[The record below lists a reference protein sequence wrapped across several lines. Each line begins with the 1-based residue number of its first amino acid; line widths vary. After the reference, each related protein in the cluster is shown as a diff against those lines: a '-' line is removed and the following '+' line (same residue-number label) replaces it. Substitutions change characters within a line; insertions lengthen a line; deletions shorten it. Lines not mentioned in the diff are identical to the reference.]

1 MAVYTKLQHEEVKQ
15 FLEQYN
21 INDLKSYQ
29 GIIEGVENTNYLI
42 KTSQQDYILTIY
54 EKRVDENDLPFFIK
68 LLSNLSQ
75 NKFPCPKPIANKD
88 NQKINKIKNKN
99 AALVTFLNGKSKTKV
114 TSEDCFE
121 IGKITA
127 QLHEITKKFD
137 IKRKNNLSIESW
149 EAILEKTIQQ
159 KINLEKSIIEK
170 TKNYLGFLKEKW
182 PKDLPTGIIHAD
194 LFTDNI
200 FFTNNKVSGI
210 IDFYFACNDFFAYEI
225 AICLNSICF
234 DNNSTFNMT
243 KAKNLIDGYSSIRKL
258 SDDEKKYLPILSM
271 GAAMRFFLTRLY
283 DFYHTDN
290 KADVKIKDPFE
301 YFKKLEFHSTIKSF
315 NEYFIQ

>member
-1 MAVYTKLQHEEVKQ
+1 MAVYTKLEHQEVRQ

-21 INDLKSYQ
+21 INKFKDYK
-29 GIIEGVENTNYLI
+29 GITEGVENTNYLI
-42 KTSQQDYILTIY
+42 KTLEQDYILTIY

-68 LLSNLSQ
+68 LLSYLSE
-75 NKFPCPKPIANKD
+75 NKFPCPKPIANK
-88 NQKINKIKNKN
+88 NNEKINRIKNKN
-99 AALVTFLNGKSKTKV
+99 AALVTFLNGQSKNRITR
-114 TSEDCFE
+114 EECFE

-127 QLHEITKKFD
+127 QLHEITKKFN
-137 IKRKNNLSIESW
+137 INRKNNLSIENWDS
-149 EAILEKTIQQ
+149 IFEKTIKQ
-159 KINLEKSIIEK
+159 KIDLDESIIKK
-170 TKNYLGFLKEKW
+170 TKNYLNFLKDKW
-182 PKDLPTGIIHAD
+182 PKNLPQGIIHAD
-194 LFTDNI
+194 LFPDNI

-225 AICLNSICF
+225 AICINSLCF

-243 KAKNLIDGYSSIRKL
+243 KAKNLIDGYTSIRTL
-258 SDDEKKYLPILSM
+258 SEDEKKYLPILSM

-301 YFKKLEFHSTIKSF
+301 YLKKIEFHSTIKNF
-315 NEYFIQ
+315 NEYFI

>member
-1 MAVYTKLQHEEVKQ
+1 MAVYTKLKHQEVRQ

-21 INDLKSYQ
+21 IDNFKDYK
-29 GIIEGVENTNYLI
+29 GITEGVENTNYLI
-42 KTSQQDYILTIY
+42 KTSEQDYILTIY

-68 LLSNLSQ
+68 LLSYLSE
-75 NKFPCPKPIANKD
+75 NKFPCPKPIANK
-88 NQKINKIKNKN
+88 NNEKINRIKNKN
-99 AALVTFLNGKSKTKV
+99 AALVTFLNGQSKNKI
-114 TSEDCFE
+114 TSEECFE

-137 IKRKNNLSIESW
+137 INRKNNLSIENW
-149 EAILEKTIQQ
+149 ESIFEKTIKQ
-159 KINLEKSIIEK
+159 KIDLDESIIKK
-170 TKNYLGFLKEKW
+170 TKNYLNFLKDKW
-182 PKDLPTGIIHAD
+182 PKNLPQGIIHAD
-194 LFTDNI
+194 LFPDNI

-225 AICLNSICF
+225 AICINSLCF

-243 KAKNLIDGYSSIRKL
+243 KAKNLIDGYTSIRTL
-258 SDDEKKYLPILSM
+258 SEDEKKYLPILSM

-301 YFKKLEFHSTIKSF
+301 YLKKIEFHSTIKNF
-315 NEYFIQ
+315 NEYFI

>member
-1 MAVYTKLQHEEVKQ
+1 MAVYTKLEHQEVRQ

-21 INDLKSYQ
+21 INNFKDYK
-29 GIIEGVENTNYLI
+29 GITEGVENTNYLI
-42 KTSQQDYILTIY
+42 KTSEQDYILTIY

-68 LLSNLSQ
+68 LLSSLSE
-75 NKFPCPKPIANKD
+75 NKFPCPKPIANK
-88 NQKINKIKNKN
+88 NNEKINKIKNKN
-99 AALVTFLNGKSKTKV
+99 AALVTFLNGQSKNKI
-114 TSEDCFE
+114 TSEECFE

-137 IKRKNNLSIESW
+137 INRKNNLSIENW
-149 EAILEKTIQQ
+149 ESIFEKTIKQ
-159 KINLEKSIIEK
+159 KIDLDESIIKK
-170 TKNYLGFLKEKW
+170 TKNYLNFLKDKW
-182 PKDLPTGIIHAD
+182 PKNLPQGIIHAD
-194 LFTDNI
+194 LFPDNI

-225 AICLNSICF
+225 AICINSLCF

-243 KAKNLIDGYSSIRKL
+243 KAKNLIDGYTSIRTL
-258 SDDEKKYLPILSM
+258 SEDEKKYLPILSM

-301 YFKKLEFHSTIKSF
+301 YLKKIEFHSTIKNF
-315 NEYFIQ
+315 NEYFI

>member
-1 MAVYTKLQHEEVKQ
+1 MAVYTKLEHQEVEQ

-21 INDLKSYQ
+21 INNFKDYK
-29 GIIEGVENTNYLI
+29 GITEGVENTNYFI
-42 KTSQQDYILTIY
+42 KTSEQDYILTIY

-68 LLSNLSQ
+68 LLSSLSD
-75 NKFPCPKPIANKD
+75 NRFPCPKPIANK
-88 NQKINKIKNKN
+88 NNEKINKIKNKN
-99 AALVTFLNGKSKTKV
+99 AALVTFLNGQSKNKI

-127 QLHEITKKFD
+127 QLHEITKKFK
-137 IKRKNNLSIESW
+137 ISRKNNLSIESW
-149 EAILEKTIQQ
+149 QNIFEKTIKK
-159 KINLEKSIIEK
+159 KIDLDESIIKK
-170 TKNYLGFLKEKW
+170 TNNYLNFLKDKW
-182 PKDLPTGIIHAD
+182 PKNLPEGIIHAD
-194 LFTDNI
+194 LFPDNI
-200 FFTNNKVSGI
+200 FFTKNKVSGI

-243 KAKNLIDGYSSIRKL
+243 KAKNLIDGYSSIRTL
-258 SDDEKKYLPILSM
+258 GEDEKKYLPILCM

-283 DFYHTDN
+283 DFYNTDN

-301 YFKKLEFHSTIKSF
+301 YFKKIEFHSTIKNF
-315 NEYFIQ
+315 NEYFI

>member
-1 MAVYTKLQHEEVKQ
+1 MAVYTKLEHQEVRQ

-21 INDLKSYQ
+21 INNFKDYK
-29 GIIEGVENTNYLI
+29 GITEGVENTNYLI
-42 KTSQQDYILTIY
+42 KTSEQDYILTIY

-68 LLSNLSQ
+68 LLSYLSE
-75 NKFPCPKPIANKD
+75 NKFPCPKPIANK
-88 NQKINKIKNKN
+88 NNEKINRIKNKN
-99 AALVTFLNGKSKTKV
+99 AALVTFLNGQSKNKI
-114 TSEDCFE
+114 TSEECFE

-137 IKRKNNLSIESW
+137 INRKNNLSIENW
-149 EAILEKTIQQ
+149 ESIFEKTIKQ
-159 KINLEKSIIEK
+159 KIDLDESINKK
-170 TKNYLGFLKEKW
+170 TKNYLNFLKDKW
-182 PKDLPTGIIHAD
+182 PKNLPQGIIHAD
-194 LFTDNI
+194 LFPDNI

-225 AICLNSICF
+225 AICINSLCF

-243 KAKNLIDGYSSIRKL
+243 KAKNLIDGYTSIRTL
-258 SDDEKKYLPILSM
+258 SEDEKKYLPILSM

-301 YFKKLEFHSTIKSF
+301 YLKKIEFHSTIKNF
-315 NEYFIQ
+315 NEYFI

>member
-1 MAVYTKLQHEEVKQ
+1 MAVYTKLEHQEVRQ

-21 INDLKSYQ
+21 INNFKDYK
-29 GIIEGVENTNYLI
+29 GITEGVENTNYLI
-42 KTSQQDYILTIY
+42 KTSEQDYILTIY

-68 LLSNLSQ
+68 LLSSLSD
-75 NKFPCPKPIANKD
+75 NRFPCPKPIANK
-88 NQKINKIKNKN
+88 NNEKINKIKNKN
-99 AALVTFLNGKSKTKV
+99 AALVTFLNGQSKNKI
-114 TSEDCFE
+114 TSEECFE

-137 IKRKNNLSIESW
+137 INRKNNLSIENW
-149 EAILEKTIQQ
+149 ESIFEKTIKQ
-159 KINLEKSIIEK
+159 KIDLDESIIKK
-170 TKNYLGFLKEKW
+170 TKNYLNFLKDKW
-182 PKDLPTGIIHAD
+182 PKNLPQGIIHAD
-194 LFTDNI
+194 LFPDNI

-225 AICLNSICF
+225 AICINSLCF

-243 KAKNLIDGYSSIRKL
+243 KAKNLIDGYTSIRTL
-258 SDDEKKYLPILSM
+258 SEDEKKYLPILSM

-301 YFKKLEFHSTIKSF
+301 YLKKIEFHSTIKNF
-315 NEYFIQ
+315 NEYFI

>member
-1 MAVYTKLQHEEVKQ
+1 MAVYTKLKHQEVRQ

-21 INDLKSYQ
+21 INNFKDYK
-29 GIIEGVENTNYLI
+29 GITEGVENTNYLI
-42 KTSQQDYILTIY
+42 KTSEQDYILTIY

-68 LLSNLSQ
+68 LLSYLSE
-75 NKFPCPKPIANKD
+75 NKFPCPKPIANK
-88 NQKINKIKNKN
+88 NNEKINRIKNKN
-99 AALVTFLNGKSKTKV
+99 AALVTFLNGQSKNKI
-114 TSEDCFE
+114 TSEECFE

-137 IKRKNNLSIESW
+137 INRKNNLSIENW
-149 EAILEKTIQQ
+149 ESIFEKTIKQ
-159 KINLEKSIIEK
+159 KIDLDESIIKK
-170 TKNYLGFLKEKW
+170 TKNYLNFLKDKW
-182 PKDLPTGIIHAD
+182 PKNLPQGIIHAD
-194 LFTDNI
+194 LFPDNI
-200 FFTNNKVSGI
+200 FFANNKVSGI

-225 AICLNSICF
+225 AICINSLCF

-243 KAKNLIDGYSSIRKL
+243 KAKNLIDGYTSIRTL
-258 SDDEKKYLPILSM
+258 SEDEKKYLPILSM

-301 YFKKLEFHSTIKSF
+301 YLKKIEFHSTIKNF
-315 NEYFIQ
+315 NEYFI

>member
-1 MAVYTKLQHEEVKQ
+1 MAVYTKLKHQEVRQ

-21 INDLKSYQ
+21 INNFKDYK
-29 GIIEGVENTNYLI
+29 GITEGVENTNYLI
-42 KTSQQDYILTIY
+42 KTSEQDYILTIY

-68 LLSNLSQ
+68 LLSYLSE
-75 NKFPCPKPIANKD
+75 NKFPCPKPIANK
-88 NQKINKIKNKN
+88 NNEKINRIKNKN
-99 AALVTFLNGKSKTKV
+99 AALVTFLNGQSKNKI
-114 TSEDCFE
+114 TSEECFE

-127 QLHEITKKFD
+127 QLHEITKKFN
-137 IKRKNNLSIESW
+137 INRKNNLSIENW
-149 EAILEKTIQQ
+149 ESIFEKTIKQ
-159 KINLEKSIIEK
+159 KIDLDESIIKK
-170 TKNYLGFLKEKW
+170 TKNYLNFLKDKW
-182 PKDLPTGIIHAD
+182 PKNLPQGIIHAD
-194 LFTDNI
+194 LFPDNI

-225 AICLNSICF
+225 AICINSLCF

-243 KAKNLIDGYSSIRKL
+243 KAKNLIDGYTSIRTL
-258 SDDEKKYLPILSM
+258 SEDEKKYLPILSM

-301 YFKKLEFHSTIKSF
+301 YLKKIEFHSTIKNF
-315 NEYFIQ
+315 NEYFI

>member
-1 MAVYTKLQHEEVKQ
+1 MAVYTKLEHQEVRQ

-21 INDLKSYQ
+21 INNFKDYK
-29 GIIEGVENTNYLI
+29 GITEGVENTNYLI
-42 KTSQQDYILTIY
+42 KTSEQDYILTIY

-68 LLSNLSQ
+68 LLSYLSE
-75 NKFPCPKPIANKD
+75 NKFPCPKPIANK
-88 NQKINKIKNKN
+88 NNEKINKIKNKN
-99 AALVTFLNGKSKTKV
+99 AALVTFLNGQSKNKI
-114 TSEDCFE
+114 TSEECFE

-137 IKRKNNLSIESW
+137 INRKNNLSIENW
-149 EAILEKTIQQ
+149 ESIFEKTIKQ
-159 KINLEKSIIEK
+159 KIDLDESIIKK
-170 TKNYLGFLKEKW
+170 TKNYLNFLKDKW
-182 PKDLPTGIIHAD
+182 PKNLPQGIIHAD
-194 LFTDNI
+194 LFPDNI

-225 AICLNSICF
+225 AICINSLCF

-243 KAKNLIDGYSSIRKL
+243 KAKNLIDGYTSIRTL
-258 SDDEKKYLPILSM
+258 SEDEKKYLPILSM

-301 YFKKLEFHSTIKSF
+301 YLKKIEFHSTIKNF
-315 NEYFIQ
+315 NEYFI

>member
-1 MAVYTKLQHEEVKQ
+1 MAVYTKLEHQEVRQ

-21 INDLKSYQ
+21 INNFKDYK
-29 GIIEGVENTNYLI
+29 GITEGVENTNYLI
-42 KTSQQDYILTIY
+42 KTSEQDYILTIY

-68 LLSNLSQ
+68 LLSYLSE
-75 NKFPCPKPIANKD
+75 NKFPCPKPIANK
-88 NQKINKIKNKN
+88 NNEKINRIKNKN
-99 AALVTFLNGKSKTKV
+99 AALVTFLNGQSKNKI
-114 TSEDCFE
+114 TSEECFE

-137 IKRKNNLSIESW
+137 INRKNNLSIENW
-149 EAILEKTIQQ
+149 ESIFEKTIKH
-159 KINLEKSIIEK
+159 KIDLDESIIKK
-170 TKNYLGFLKEKW
+170 TKNYLNFLKDKW
-182 PKDLPTGIIHAD
+182 PKNLPQGIIHAD
-194 LFTDNI
+194 LFPDNI

-225 AICLNSICF
+225 AICINSLCF

-243 KAKNLIDGYSSIRKL
+243 KAKNLIDGYTSIRTL
-258 SDDEKKYLPILSM
+258 SEDEKKYLPILSM

-301 YFKKLEFHSTIKSF
+301 YLKKIEFHSTIKNF
-315 NEYFIQ
+315 NEYFI

>member
-1 MAVYTKLQHEEVKQ
+1 MAVYTKLEHQEVRQ

-21 INDLKSYQ
+21 INKFKDYK
-29 GIIEGVENTNYLI
+29 GITEGVENTNYLI
-42 KTSQQDYILTIY
+42 KTSEQDYILTIY

-68 LLSNLSQ
+68 LLSYLSE
-75 NKFPCPKPIANKD
+75 NKFPCPKPIANK
-88 NQKINKIKNKN
+88 NNEKINRIKNKN
-99 AALVTFLNGKSKTKV
+99 AALVTFLNGQSKNKI
-114 TSEDCFE
+114 TSEECFE

-137 IKRKNNLSIESW
+137 INRKNNLSIENW
-149 EAILEKTIQQ
+149 ESIFEKTIKQ
-159 KINLEKSIIEK
+159 KIDLDESIIKK
-170 TKNYLGFLKEKW
+170 TKNYLNFLKDKW
-182 PKDLPTGIIHAD
+182 PKNLPQGIIHGD
-194 LFTDNI
+194 LFPDNI

-225 AICLNSICF
+225 AICINSLCF

-243 KAKNLIDGYSSIRKL
+243 KAKNLIDGYTSIRTL
-258 SDDEKKYLPILSM
+258 SEDEKKYLPILSM

-301 YFKKLEFHSTIKSF
+301 YLKKIEFHSTIKNF
-315 NEYFIQ
+315 NEYFI

>member
-1 MAVYTKLQHEEVKQ
+1 MAVYTKLEHQEVRQ

-21 INDLKSYQ
+21 INNFKDYK
-29 GIIEGVENTNYLI
+29 GITEGVENTNYLI
-42 KTSQQDYILTIY
+42 KTSEQDYILTIY

-68 LLSNLSQ
+68 LLSYLSE
-75 NKFPCPKPIANKD
+75 NKFPCPKPIANK
-88 NQKINKIKNKN
+88 NNEKINRIKNKN
-99 AALVTFLNGKSKTKV
+99 AALVTFLNGQSKNKI
-114 TSEDCFE
+114 TSEECFE

-137 IKRKNNLSIESW
+137 INRKNNLSIENW
-149 EAILEKTIQQ
+149 ESIFEKTIKQ
-159 KINLEKSIIEK
+159 KIDLDETIIKK
-170 TKNYLGFLKEKW
+170 TKNYLNFLKDKW
-182 PKDLPTGIIHAD
+182 PKDLPQGIIHAD
-194 LFTDNI
+194 LFPDNI

-225 AICLNSICF
+225 AICINSLCF

-243 KAKNLIDGYSSIRKL
+243 KAKNLIDGYTSIRTL
-258 SDDEKKYLPILSM
+258 SEDEKKYLPILSM

-301 YFKKLEFHSTIKSF
+301 YLKKIEFHSTIKNF
-315 NEYFIQ
+315 NEYFI

>member
-1 MAVYTKLQHEEVKQ
+1 MAVYTKLEHQEVRQ

-21 INDLKSYQ
+21 INNFKDYK
-29 GIIEGVENTNYLI
+29 GITEGVENTNYLI
-42 KTSQQDYILTIY
+42 KTSEQDYILTIY

-68 LLSNLSQ
+68 LLSYLSE
-75 NKFPCPKPIANKD
+75 NKFPCPKPIANK
-88 NQKINKIKNKN
+88 NNEKINRIKNKN
-99 AALVTFLNGKSKTKV
+99 AALVTFLNGQSKNKI
-114 TSEDCFE
+114 TSEECFE

-127 QLHEITKKFD
+127 QLHEITKKFN
-137 IKRKNNLSIESW
+137 INRKNNLSIENW
-149 EAILEKTIQQ
+149 ESIFEKTIKQ
-159 KINLEKSIIEK
+159 KIDLDESIIKK
-170 TKNYLGFLKEKW
+170 TKNYLNFLKDKW
-182 PKDLPTGIIHAD
+182 PKNLPQGIIHAD
-194 LFTDNI
+194 LFPDNI

-225 AICLNSICF
+225 AICINSLCF

-243 KAKNLIDGYSSIRKL
+243 KAKNLIDGYTSIRTL
-258 SDDEKKYLPILSM
+258 SEDEKKYLPILSM

-301 YFKKLEFHSTIKSF
+301 YFKKIEFHSTIKNF
-315 NEYFIQ
+315 NEYFI

>member
-1 MAVYTKLQHEEVKQ
+1 MAVYTKLEHQEVRQ

-21 INDLKSYQ
+21 INNFKDYK
-29 GIIEGVENTNYLI
+29 GITEGVENTNYLI
-42 KTSQQDYILTIY
+42 KTSEQDYILTIY

-68 LLSNLSQ
+68 LLSYLSE
-75 NKFPCPKPIANKD
+75 NKFPCPKTIANK
-88 NQKINKIKNKN
+88 NYEKINRIKNKN
-99 AALVTFLNGKSKTKV
+99 AALVTFLNGQSKNKI
-114 TSEDCFE
+114 TSEEFFE

-137 IKRKNNLSIESW
+137 INRKNNLSIENW
-149 EAILEKTIQQ
+149 ESIFEKTIKQ
-159 KINLEKSIIEK
+159 KIDLDESIIK
-170 TKNYLGFLKEKW
+170 KAKNYLNFLKDKW
-182 PKDLPTGIIHAD
+182 PKNLPQGIIHGD
-194 LFTDNI
+194 LFPDNI

-225 AICLNSICF
+225 AICINSLCF

-243 KAKNLIDGYSSIRKL
+243 KAKNLIDGYTSIRTL
-258 SDDEKKYLPILSM
+258 SEDEKKYLPILSM

-301 YFKKLEFHSTIKSF
+301 YLKKIEFHSTIKNF
-315 NEYFIQ
+315 NEYFI

>member
-1 MAVYTKLQHEEVKQ
+1 MAVYTKLEHQEVRQ

-21 INDLKSYQ
+21 INNFKDYK
-29 GIIEGVENTNYLI
+29 GITEGVENTNYLI
-42 KTSQQDYILTIY
+42 KTSEQDYILTIY
-54 EKRVDENDLPFFIK
+54 EKRVNENDLPFFIK
-68 LLSNLSQ
+68 LLSYLSE
-75 NKFPCPKPIANKD
+75 NKFPCPKPIANK
-88 NQKINKIKNKN
+88 NNEKINRIKNKN
-99 AALVTFLNGKSKTKV
+99 AALVTFINGQSKNKI
-114 TSEDCFE
+114 TSEECFE

-137 IKRKNNLSIESW
+137 INRKNNLSIENW
-149 EAILEKTIQQ
+149 ESIFEKTIKQ
-159 KINLEKSIIEK
+159 KIDLDESIIK
-170 TKNYLGFLKEKW
+170 KAKNYLNFLKDKW
-182 PKDLPTGIIHAD
+182 PKNLPQGIIHAD
-194 LFTDNI
+194 LFPDNI

-225 AICLNSICF
+225 AICINSLCF

-243 KAKNLIDGYSSIRKL
+243 KAKNLIDGYTSIRTL
-258 SDDEKKYLPILSM
+258 SEDEKKYLPILSM

-301 YFKKLEFHSTIKSF
+301 YLKKIEFHSTIKNF
-315 NEYFIQ
+315 NEYFI

>member
-1 MAVYTKLQHEEVKQ
+1 MAVYTKLEHQEVRQ

-21 INDLKSYQ
+21 INNFKDYK
-29 GIIEGVENTNYLI
+29 GITEGVENTNYLI
-42 KTSQQDYILTIY
+42 KTSEQDYILTIY

-68 LLSNLSQ
+68 LLSYLSE
-75 NKFPCPKPIANKD
+75 NKFPCPKPIANK
-88 NQKINKIKNKN
+88 NNEKINRIKNKN
-99 AALVTFLNGKSKTKV
+99 AALVTFLNGQSKNKI
-114 TSEDCFE
+114 TSEECFE

-137 IKRKNNLSIESW
+137 INRKNNLSIENWDS
-149 EAILEKTIQQ
+149 IFEKTIKQ
-159 KINLEKSIIEK
+159 KIDLDESIIK
-170 TKNYLGFLKEKW
+170 KAKNYLNFLKDKW
-182 PKDLPTGIIHAD
+182 PKNLPQGIIHAD
-194 LFTDNI
+194 LFPDNI

-225 AICLNSICF
+225 AICINSLCF

-243 KAKNLIDGYSSIRKL
+243 KAKNLIDGYTSIRTL
-258 SDDEKKYLPILSM
+258 SEDEKKYLPILSM

-301 YFKKLEFHSTIKSF
+301 YLKKIEFHSTIKNF
-315 NEYFIQ
+315 NEYFI

>member
-1 MAVYTKLQHEEVKQ
+1 MAVYTKLEHQEVEQ

-21 INDLKSYQ
+21 INNFEEYK
-29 GIIEGVENTNYLI
+29 GITEGVENTNYFI
-42 KTSQQDYILTIY
+42 KTSEQDYILTIY

-68 LLSNLSQ
+68 LLSSLSD
-75 NKFPCPKPIANKD
+75 NRFPCPKPIANK
-88 NQKINKIKNKN
+88 NNEKINKIKNKN
-99 AALVTFLNGKSKTKV
+99 AALVTFLNGQSKNKI

-121 IGKITA
+121 IGKITS
-127 QLHEITKKFD
+127 QLHEITKKFK
-137 IKRKNNLSIESW
+137 ISRKNNLSIESW
-149 EAILEKTIQQ
+149 QNIFEKTIKK
-159 KINLEKSIIEK
+159 KIDLDESIIKK
-170 TKNYLGFLKEKW
+170 TNNYLNFLKDKW
-182 PKDLPTGIIHAD
+182 PKNLPEGIIHAD
-194 LFTDNI
+194 LFPDNI

-225 AICLNSICF
+225 AICLNSTCF

-243 KAKNLIDGYSSIRKL
+243 KAKNLIDGYSSIRAL
-258 SDDEKKYLPILSM
+258 GEDEKKYLPILCM

-301 YFKKLEFHSTIKSF
+301 YFKKIEFHSTIKNF
-315 NEYFIQ
+315 NEYFI

>member
-1 MAVYTKLQHEEVKQ
+1 MAVYTKLEHQEVRQ

-21 INDLKSYQ
+21 INNFKDYK
-29 GIIEGVENTNYLI
+29 GITEGVENTNYLI
-42 KTSQQDYILTIY
+42 KTSEQDYILTIY

-68 LLSNLSQ
+68 LLSYLSE
-75 NKFPCPKPIANKD
+75 NKFPCPKPIANKNND
-88 NQKINKIKNKN
+88 KINRIKNKN
-99 AALVTFLNGKSKTKV
+99 AALVTFLNGQSKNKI
-114 TSEDCFE
+114 TSEECFE

-137 IKRKNNLSIESW
+137 INRKNNLSIENWDS
-149 EAILEKTIQQ
+149 IFEKTIKQ
-159 KINLEKSIIEK
+159 KIDLDESIIKK
-170 TKNYLGFLKEKW
+170 TKNYLNFLKDKW
-182 PKDLPTGIIHAD
+182 PKNLPQGIIHAD
-194 LFTDNI
+194 LFPDNI

-225 AICLNSICF
+225 AICINSLCF

-243 KAKNLIDGYSSIRKL
+243 KAKNLIDGYTYIRTL
-258 SDDEKKYLPILSM
+258 SEDEKKYLPILSM

-301 YFKKLEFHSTIKSF
+301 YLKKIEFHSTIKNF
-315 NEYFIQ
+315 NEYFI

>member
-1 MAVYTKLQHEEVKQ
+1 MAVYTKLEHKEVDR

-21 INDLKSYQ
+21 INNFKDFKE
-29 GIIEGVENTNYLI
+29 ITEGVENTNYLI
-42 KTSQQDYILTIY
+42 KTLGQDYILTIY

-68 LLSNLSQ
+68 LLSILSE
-75 NKFPCPKPIANKD
+75 NNFPCPKPIPNK
-88 NQKINKIKNKN
+88 NNEKINKIKNKN
-99 AALVTFLNGKSKTKV
+99 AALVTFLNGLSKTRI
-114 TSEDCFE
+114 TTEDCFE

-127 QLHEITKKFD
+127 QLHEITKKFN
-137 IKRKNNLSIESW
+137 IYRKNNLSIESW
-149 EAILEKTIQQ
+149 QSIFDKIIKQ
-159 KINLEKSIIEK
+159 KIDLDESIIKK
-170 TKNYLGFLKEKW
+170 TKNYLNFLKDKW
-182 PKDLPTGIIHAD
+182 PKELPQGIIHAD
-194 LFTDNI
+194 LFPDNI

-243 KAKNLIDGYSSIRKL
+243 KAKNLIDGYSSTRGL
-258 SDDEKKYLPILSM
+258 SEDEKKYLPILSM

-290 KADVKIKDPFE
+290 KANVKIKDPFE
-301 YFKKLEFHSTIKSF
+301 YLKKIEFHSTIKNF
-315 NEYFIQ
+315 NEYFI

>member
-1 MAVYTKLQHEEVKQ
+1 MAVYTKLEHQEVRQ
-15 FLEQYN
+15 FLEQYD
-21 INDLKSYQ
+21 INDFKDYK
-29 GIIEGVENTNYLI
+29 GITEGVENTNYLI
-42 KTSQQDYILTIY
+42 KTSEQDYILTIY

-68 LLSNLSQ
+68 LLSYLSE
-75 NKFPCPKPIANKD
+75 NKFPCPKPIANK
-88 NQKINKIKNKN
+88 NNEKINRIKNKN
-99 AALVTFLNGKSKTKV
+99 AALVTFLNGQSKNKI
-114 TSEDCFE
+114 TSEECFE

-137 IKRKNNLSIESW
+137 INRKNNLSIENWDS
-149 EAILEKTIQQ
+149 IFEKTIKQ
-159 KINLEKSIIEK
+159 KIDLEESIIKK
-170 TKNYLGFLKEKW
+170 TKNYLNFLKDKW
-182 PKDLPTGIIHAD
+182 PKNLPQGIIHAD
-194 LFTDNI
+194 LFPDNI

-225 AICLNSICF
+225 AICINSLCF

-243 KAKNLIDGYSSIRKL
+243 KAKNLIDGYTSIRTL
-258 SDDEKKYLPILSM
+258 SEDEKKYLPILSM

-301 YFKKLEFHSTIKSF
+301 YLKKIEFHSTIKNF
-315 NEYFIQ
+315 KEYFI

>member
-1 MAVYTKLQHEEVKQ
+1 MAVYTKLEHKEVDQ

-21 INDLKSYQ
+21 INNFKDFKE
-29 GIIEGVENTNYLI
+29 ITEGVENTNYLI
-42 KTSQQDYILTIY
+42 KTLGQDYILTIY

-68 LLSNLSQ
+68 LLSILSE
-75 NKFPCPKPIANKD
+75 NNFPCPKPIPNK
-88 NQKINKIKNKN
+88 NNEKINKIKNKN
-99 AALVTFLNGKSKTKV
+99 AALVTFLNGHSKTRI
-114 TSEDCFE
+114 TIEDCFE

-127 QLHEITKKFD
+127 QLHEITKKFN
-137 IKRKNNLSIESW
+137 IYRKNNLSIESW
-149 EAILEKTIQQ
+149 QSIFDKIIKQ
-159 KINLEKSIIEK
+159 KIDLDESIIKK
-170 TKNYLGFLKEKW
+170 TKNYLNFLKDKW
-182 PKDLPTGIIHAD
+182 PKELPQGIIHAD
-194 LFTDNI
+194 LFPDNI

-243 KAKNLIDGYSSIRKL
+243 KAKNLIDGYSSTREL
-258 SDDEKKYLPILSM
+258 SEDEKKYLPILSM

-290 KADVKIKDPFE
+290 KANVKIKDPFE
-301 YFKKLEFHSTIKSF
+301 YLKKIEFHSTIKNF
-315 NEYFIQ
+315 NEYFI

>member
-1 MAVYTKLQHEEVKQ
+1 MAVYTKLEHQEVRQ

-21 INDLKSYQ
+21 INNFKDYK
-29 GIIEGVENTNYLI
+29 GITEGVENTNYLI
-42 KTSQQDYILTIY
+42 KTSEQDYILTIY

-68 LLSNLSQ
+68 LLSYLSE
-75 NKFPCPKPIANKD
+75 NKFPCPKPIANK
-88 NQKINKIKNKN
+88 NNEKINRIKNKN
-99 AALVTFLNGKSKTKV
+99 AALVTFLNGQSKNKI
-114 TSEDCFE
+114 TSEECFE

-127 QLHEITKKFD
+127 QLHEITKKFN
-137 IKRKNNLSIESW
+137 INRKNNLSIENW
-149 EAILEKTIQQ
+149 ESIFEKTIKQ
-159 KINLEKSIIEK
+159 KIDLDESIIKK
-170 TKNYLGFLKEKW
+170 TKNYLNFLKDKW
-182 PKDLPTGIIHAD
+182 PKNLPQGIIHAD
-194 LFTDNI
+194 LFPDNI

-225 AICLNSICF
+225 AICINSLCF

-243 KAKNLIDGYSSIRKL
+243 KAKNLIDGYTSIRTL
-258 SDDEKKYLPILSM
+258 SEDEKKYLPILSM

-301 YFKKLEFHSTIKSF
+301 YLKKIEFHSTIKNF
-315 NEYFIQ
+315 NEYFI

>member
-1 MAVYTKLQHEEVKQ
+1 MAVYTKLEHKEVDR

-21 INDLKSYQ
+21 INNFKDFKE
-29 GIIEGVENTNYLI
+29 ITEGVENTNYLI
-42 KTSQQDYILTIY
+42 KTLGQDYILTIY

-68 LLSNLSQ
+68 LLSILSE
-75 NKFPCPKPIANKD
+75 NNFPCPKPIPNK
-88 NQKINKIKNKN
+88 NNEKINKIKNKN
-99 AALVTFLNGKSKTKV
+99 AALVTFLNGQSKNKI

-127 QLHEITKKFD
+127 QLHEITKKFN
-137 IKRKNNLSIESW
+137 IYRKNNLSIESW
-149 EAILEKTIQQ
+149 QSIFDKIIKQ
-159 KINLEKSIIEK
+159 KIDLDESIIKK
-170 TKNYLGFLKEKW
+170 TKNYLNFLKDKW
-182 PKDLPTGIIHAD
+182 PKELPQGIIHAD
-194 LFTDNI
+194 LFPDNI

-243 KAKNLIDGYSSIRKL
+243 KAKNLIDGYSSTREL
-258 SDDEKKYLPILSM
+258 SEDEKKYLPILSM

-290 KADVKIKDPFE
+290 KANVKIKDPFE
-301 YFKKLEFHSTIKSF
+301 YLKKIEFHSTIKNF
-315 NEYFIQ
+315 NEYFI

>member
-1 MAVYTKLQHEEVKQ
+1 MAVYTKLEHQEVRQ

-21 INDLKSYQ
+21 INNFKDYK
-29 GIIEGVENTNYLI
+29 GITEGVENTNYLI
-42 KTSQQDYILTIY
+42 KTSEQDYILTIY

-68 LLSNLSQ
+68 LLSYLSE
-75 NKFPCPKPIANKD
+75 NKFPCPKPIANK
-88 NQKINKIKNKN
+88 NNEKINRIKNKN
-99 AALVTFLNGKSKTKV
+99 AALVTFLNGQSKNKI
-114 TSEDCFE
+114 TSEECFE

-137 IKRKNNLSIESW
+137 INRKNNLSIENWDS
-149 EAILEKTIQQ
+149 IFEKTIKQ
-159 KINLEKSIIEK
+159 KIDLDETIIKK
-170 TKNYLGFLKEKW
+170 TKNYLNFLKDKW
-182 PKDLPTGIIHAD
+182 PKNLPQGIIHAD
-194 LFTDNI
+194 LFPDNI

-225 AICLNSICF
+225 AICINSLCF

-243 KAKNLIDGYSSIRKL
+243 KAKNLIDGYTSIRTL
-258 SDDEKKYLPILSM
+258 SEDEKKYLPILSM

-301 YFKKLEFHSTIKSF
+301 YLKKIEFHSTIKNF
-315 NEYFIQ
+315 NEYFI

>member
-1 MAVYTKLQHEEVKQ
+1 MAVYTKLEHQEVKQ

-21 INDLKSYQ
+21 INNFKDFK
-29 GIIEGVENTNYLI
+29 GITEGVENTNYLI
-42 KTSQQDYILTIY
+42 KTSEQDYILTIY

-68 LLSNLSQ
+68 LLSSLSD
-75 NKFPCPKPIANKD
+75 NRFPCPKPIANK
-88 NQKINKIKNKN
+88 NNEKINKIKNKN
-99 AALVTFLNGKSKTKV
+99 AALVTFLNGQSKNKI

-127 QLHEITKKFD
+127 QLHEITKKFK
-137 IKRKNNLSIESW
+137 ISRKNNLSIESW
-149 EAILEKTIQQ
+149 QNIFEKTIKK
-159 KINLEKSIIEK
+159 KIDLDESIIKK
-170 TKNYLGFLKEKW
+170 TNNYLNFLKDKW
-182 PKDLPTGIIHAD
+182 PKNLPEGIIHAD
-194 LFTDNI
+194 LFPDNI
-200 FFTNNKVSGI
+200 FFTKNKVSGI

-243 KAKNLIDGYSSIRKL
+243 KAKNLIDGYSSIRVL
-258 SDDEKKYLPILSM
+258 GEDEKKYLPILCM

-283 DFYHTDN
+283 DFYNTDN

-301 YFKKLEFHSTIKSF
+301 YFKKIEFHSTIKNF
-315 NEYFIQ
+315 NEYFI

>member
-1 MAVYTKLQHEEVKQ
+1 MAVYTKLEHQEVRQ

-21 INDLKSYQ
+21 INNFKDYK
-29 GIIEGVENTNYLI
+29 GITEGVENTNYLI
-42 KTSQQDYILTIY
+42 KTSEQDYILTIY

-68 LLSNLSQ
+68 LLSYLSE
-75 NKFPCPKPIANKD
+75 NKFPCPKPIAN
-88 NQKINKIKNKN
+88 NNNEKINRIKNKN
-99 AALVTFLNGKSKTKV
+99 AALVTFLNGQSKNKI
-114 TSEDCFE
+114 TSEECFE

-137 IKRKNNLSIESW
+137 INRKNNLSIENW
-149 EAILEKTIQQ
+149 ESIFEKTIKQ
-159 KINLEKSIIEK
+159 KIDLDESIIKK
-170 TKNYLGFLKEKW
+170 TKNYLNFLKDKW
-182 PKDLPTGIIHAD
+182 PKNLPQGIIHAD
-194 LFTDNI
+194 LFPDNI

-225 AICLNSICF
+225 AICINSLCF

-243 KAKNLIDGYSSIRKL
+243 KAKNLIDGYTSIRTL
-258 SDDEKKYLPILSM
+258 SEDEKKYLPILSM

-301 YFKKLEFHSTIKSF
+301 YLKKIEFHSTIKNF
-315 NEYFIQ
+315 NEYFI

>member
-1 MAVYTKLQHEEVKQ
+1 MAVYTKLEHQEVRQ

-21 INDLKSYQ
+21 INNFKDYK
-29 GIIEGVENTNYLI
+29 GITEGVENTNYLI
-42 KTSQQDYILTIY
+42 KTSEQDYILTIY

-68 LLSNLSQ
+68 LLSYLSE
-75 NKFPCPKPIANKD
+75 NKFPCPKPIANK
-88 NQKINKIKNKN
+88 NNEKINRIKNKN
-99 AALVTFLNGKSKTKV
+99 AALVTFLNGQSKNKI
-114 TSEDCFE
+114 TSEECFE

-137 IKRKNNLSIESW
+137 INRKNNLSIENW
-149 EAILEKTIQQ
+149 ESIFEKTIKQ
-159 KINLEKSIIEK
+159 KIDLDESIIKK
-170 TKNYLGFLKEKW
+170 TKNYLNFLKDKW
-182 PKDLPTGIIHAD
+182 PKNLAQGIIHAD
-194 LFTDNI
+194 LFPDNI

-225 AICLNSICF
+225 AICINSLCF

-243 KAKNLIDGYSSIRKL
+243 KAKNLIDGYTSIRTL
-258 SDDEKKYLPILSM
+258 SEDEKKYLPILSM

-301 YFKKLEFHSTIKSF
+301 YLKKIEFHSTIKNF
-315 NEYFIQ
+315 NEYFI

>member
-1 MAVYTKLQHEEVKQ
+1 MAVYTKLEHQEVRQ

-21 INDLKSYQ
+21 INNFKDYK
-29 GIIEGVENTNYLI
+29 GITEGVENTNYLI
-42 KTSQQDYILTIY
+42 KTSEQDYILTIY

-68 LLSNLSQ
+68 LLSYLSE
-75 NKFPCPKPIANKD
+75 NKFPCPKPIANK
-88 NQKINKIKNKN
+88 NNERINRIKNKN
-99 AALVTFLNGKSKTKV
+99 AALVTFLNGQSKNKI
-114 TSEDCFE
+114 TSEECFE

-137 IKRKNNLSIESW
+137 INRKNNLSIENWDS
-149 EAILEKTIQQ
+149 IFEKTIKQ
-159 KINLEKSIIEK
+159 KIDLDESIIKK
-170 TKNYLGFLKEKW
+170 TKNYLNFLKDKW
-182 PKDLPTGIIHAD
+182 PKNLPQGIIHAD
-194 LFTDNI
+194 LFPDNI

-225 AICLNSICF
+225 AICINSLCF

-243 KAKNLIDGYSSIRKL
+243 KAKNLIDGYTSIRTL
-258 SDDEKKYLPILSM
+258 SEDEKKYLPILSM

-301 YFKKLEFHSTIKSF
+301 YLKKIEFHSTIKNF
-315 NEYFIQ
+315 NEYFI

>member
-1 MAVYTKLQHEEVKQ
+1 MAVYTKLEHQEVRQ

-21 INDLKSYQ
+21 INNFKDYK
-29 GIIEGVENTNYLI
+29 GITEGVENTNYLI
-42 KTSQQDYILTIY
+42 KTSEQDYILTIY

-68 LLSNLSQ
+68 LLSYLSE
-75 NKFPCPKPIANKD
+75 NKFPCPKPIANK
-88 NQKINKIKNKN
+88 NNEKINRIKNKN
-99 AALVTFLNGKSKTKV
+99 AALVTFLNGQSKNKI
-114 TSEDCFE
+114 TSEECFE

-137 IKRKNNLSIESW
+137 INRKNNLSIENW
-149 EAILEKTIQQ
+149 ESIFEKTIKQ
-159 KINLEKSIIEK
+159 KIDLDESIIKK
-170 TKNYLGFLKEKW
+170 TKNYLNFLKDKW
-182 PKDLPTGIIHAD
+182 PKNLPQGIIHAD
-194 LFTDNI
+194 LFPDNI
-200 FFTNNKVSGI
+200 FFTNKKVSGI

-225 AICLNSICF
+225 AICINSLCF

-243 KAKNLIDGYSSIRKL
+243 KAKNLIDGYTSIRTL
-258 SDDEKKYLPILSM
+258 SEDEKKYLPILSM

-301 YFKKLEFHSTIKSF
+301 YLKKIEFHSTIKNF
-315 NEYFIQ
+315 NEYFI

>member
-1 MAVYTKLQHEEVKQ
+1 MAVYTKLKHQEVRQ

-21 INDLKSYQ
+21 INNFKDYK
-29 GIIEGVENTNYLI
+29 GITEGVENTNYLI
-42 KTSQQDYILTIY
+42 KTSEQDYILTIY

-68 LLSNLSQ
+68 LLSYLSE
-75 NKFPCPKPIANKD
+75 NKFPCPKPIANK
-88 NQKINKIKNKN
+88 NNEKINRIKNKN
-99 AALVTFLNGKSKTKV
+99 AALVTFINGQSKNKI
-114 TSEDCFE
+114 TSEECFE

-137 IKRKNNLSIESW
+137 INRKNNLSIENW
-149 EAILEKTIQQ
+149 ESIFEKTIKQ
-159 KINLEKSIIEK
+159 KIDLDESIIK
-170 TKNYLGFLKEKW
+170 KAKNYLNFLKDKW
-182 PKDLPTGIIHAD
+182 PKNLPQGIIHGD
-194 LFTDNI
+194 LFPDNI

-225 AICLNSICF
+225 AICINSLCF

-243 KAKNLIDGYSSIRKL
+243 KAKNLIDGYTSIRTL
-258 SDDEKKYLPILSM
+258 SEDEKKYLPILSM

-301 YFKKLEFHSTIKSF
+301 YLKKIEFHSTIKNF
-315 NEYFIQ
+315 NEYFI

>member
-1 MAVYTKLQHEEVKQ
+1 MAVYTKLEHQEVRQ

-21 INDLKSYQ
+21 INNFKDYK
-29 GIIEGVENTNYLI
+29 GITEGVENTNYLI
-42 KTSQQDYILTIY
+42 KTSEQDYILTIY

-68 LLSNLSQ
+68 LLSYLSE
-75 NKFPCPKPIANKD
+75 NKFPCPKPIANK
-88 NQKINKIKNKN
+88 NNEKINRIKNKN
-99 AALVTFLNGKSKTKV
+99 AALVTFLNGQSKNKI
-114 TSEDCFE
+114 TSEECFE

-137 IKRKNNLSIESW
+137 INRKNNLSIENW
-149 EAILEKTIQQ
+149 ESIFEKTIKQ
-159 KINLEKSIIEK
+159 KIDLDESIIKK
-170 TKNYLGFLKEKW
+170 TKNYLNFLKDKW
-182 PKDLPTGIIHAD
+182 PKNLPQGIIHAD
-194 LFTDNI
+194 LFPDNI
-200 FFTNNKVSGI
+200 FFANNKVSGI

-225 AICLNSICF
+225 AICINSLCF

-243 KAKNLIDGYSSIRKL
+243 KAKNLIDGYTSIRTL
-258 SDDEKKYLPILSM
+258 SEDEKKYLPILSM

-301 YFKKLEFHSTIKSF
+301 YFKKIEFHSTIKNF
-315 NEYFIQ
+315 NEYFI